1 MRRPDADKITMNQP
15 SSDAGAAADGKSSRE
30 LFQQVYEQ
38 LRAVAQERLRGE
50 RRDHTL
56 QATALVHEA
65 WIRLA
70 GGETVQWG
78 GRAQFFAAA
87 VEAMR
92 RILIDHARKKGAA
105 KRGGGRPR
113 ELSSVLD
120 LASDEKIGDAIV
132 LDDLILRLEKED
144 ARAAQV
150 VRLRFYAGLSL
161 EEAADVLGVSIGT
174 IKNDWA
180 YARAWLL
187 AAWEECEDEPGAREL
202 GPGQQAS
209 SSKGPLS

>member
-1 MRRPDADKITMNQP
+1 MS
-15 SSDAGAAADGKSSRE
+15 SSDLTADCSETMAAADGRSAGRSNISRE
-30 LFQQVYEQ
+30 LFEQVYAQ
-38 LRAVAQERLRGE
+38 LRSVAQERLREE

-70 GGETVQWG
+70 GGKAIRWG

-92 RILIDHARKKGAA
+92 RILIDHARKRNAD

-113 ELSSVLD
+113 EVSSVLD
-120 LASDEKIGDAIV
+120 LASDEKIGEAIV
-132 LDDLILRLEKED
+132 LDDLLLRLEKED
-144 ARAAQV
+144 PRSTQV

-161 EEAADVLGVSIGT
+161 EETAEVLGVSIGT
-174 IKNDWA
+174 VKNDWA

-187 AAWEECEDEPGAREL
+187 AAWEENDDERT
-202 GPGQQAS
+202 GPRTDS
-209 SSKGPLS
+209 T